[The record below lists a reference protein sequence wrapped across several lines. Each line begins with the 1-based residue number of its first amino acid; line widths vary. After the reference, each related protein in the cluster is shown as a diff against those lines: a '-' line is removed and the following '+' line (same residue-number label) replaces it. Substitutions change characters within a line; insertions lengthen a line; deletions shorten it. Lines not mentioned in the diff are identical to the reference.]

1 MSDPRKLHAALS
13 DSEEVDFFGRTGKKE
28 GENLIGPILV
38 SPAFRRK
45 KGGRGRPS
53 GLCVTKGRKESAVRR
68 SLVVYPWM
76 DVLSSIGLIV
86 IAALGARLWFQAG
99 GRKVR
104 RRGIM

>member
-1 MSDPRKLHAALS
+1 M
-13 DSEEVDFFGRTGKKE
+13 
-28 GENLIGPILV
+28 
-38 SPAFRRK
+38 
-45 KGGRGRPS
+45 
-53 GLCVTKGRKESAVRR
+53 RR

-86 IAALGARLWFQAG
+86 IAALGARLWFQEE